1 VISCKK
7 ICITNNCH
15 ILSDFRPSSTQ
26 FFIILH
32 RWGVVG
38 WHIHN
43 IDKGSFNS
51 KNLDIVRGRT
61 GFHQI
66 IGYNYTTK
74 STSKSTVVENL
85 PLARGTFSS
94 QNFRRT
100 VIYAYDKHRYQLP
113 YHPAA
118 LQSGDDG
125 FDTLTSQFAGTTQ
138 SPTSM
143 YNPQSAGTTQ
153 GSTSMYNPQSAETGQ
168 GSGYID
174 NSQQKT
180 TEDPISPTQQTYP
193 SEWTWSEEYKS
204 WWRLKSKD
212 QYEWST
218 GPQETSANETASQPN
233 FVETHVISV
242 TKDGVLECP
251 VDGSTKRLRRE
262 GFQWVEEVGRYVYVG
277 NSGVEYRLQ
286 SLEPE
291 GKGKGKKRA

>member
-1 VISCKK
+1 MDAVISCKK
-7 ICITNNCH
+7 ICMTNNCH

-32 RWGVVG
+32 RWGAVG

-43 IDKGSFNS
+43 IDRGSFNDR
-51 KNLDIVRGRT
+51 NLNFERGRT
-61 GFHQI
+61 GFHEI
-66 IGYNYTTK
+66 IGYNYKDNKNKT
-74 STSKSTVVENL
+74 STVVQDL
-85 PLARGTFSS
+85 PIARGRFLSPDFS
-94 QNFRRT
+94 RIVTYRPD
-100 VIYAYDKHRYQLP
+100 AKHSYQLP
-113 YHPAA
+113 YDPRD

-143 YNPQSAGTTQ
+143 YNPQSA
-153 GSTSMYNPQSAETGQ
+153 ETGQ

-180 TEDPISPTQQTYP
+180 TEDSISPTQQTYP